1 MAAPTRSRVLTP
13 LTTINYSILSK
24 LKLTPTP
31 LGMRTFMIK
40 FPAAI
45 GPLLAT
51 SLRNAITHEQLDPES
66 DAQAAI
72 FTYIY
77 DALVGCMT
85 DDSSADLLAMTKD
98 CGNNGPKCVV
108 WLQRKIDPSTT
119 ASRHRHPSRPRSE
132 EGPQRHPA

>member
-1 MAAPTRSRVLTP
+1 MAAPTVPTP

-51 SLRNAITHEQLDPES
+51 SLSATLCSSVKGTHDRSTSVSLRSHLGHNVVIIQQQGSVVL
-66 DAQAAI
+66 AACK
-72 FTYIY
+72 
-77 DALVGCMT
+77 LVNGGVAAGECILKHT
-85 DDSSADLLAMTKD
+85 D
-98 CGNNGPKCVV
+98 
-108 WLQRKIDPSTT
+108 Q
-119 ASRHRHPSRPRSE
+119 
-132 EGPQRHPA
+132 